1 MTDNNATFNDAI
13 SLLKKSAETRGYNI
27 WIPSLK
33 QDVKFKPLNTLHHKK
48 FVKILMDTSMF
59 NTALNLHVYDI
70 IKQTCLDESV
80 NVDTLDIFD
89 RIAIC
94 YAIRKQNFK
103 KKYVIAL
110 DEKEDREI
118 SFTQLLA
125 KFKKGYKRIEPDSVT
140 EGDVTINVSLPSLK
154 REREFDN
161 YIYNKHL
168 INFDKNNNE
177 QLNQIFAD
185 LMLFGTIQYIDSI
198 QVGETL
204 INIDGMRTDQK
215 VELLSA
221 FDAILTT
228 KISTYIKKCNDQR
241 VALCSVDVLNGK
253 DETQTVEI
261 SIDSSFFIDE

>member
-1 MTDNNATFNDAI
+1 MTDSNTTFNDAI
-13 SLLKKSAETRGYNI
+13 NLLKKSAEDRGYNI

-33 QDVKFKPLNTLHHKK
+33 QEVKFKPLNTLHHKK

-59 NTALNLHVYDI
+59 NTVLNLHVYDI
-70 IKQTCLDESV
+70 IKQTCLDATV
-80 NVDTLDIFD
+80 NVDALDIFD

-94 YAIRKQNFK
+94 YAMRKQNFK
-103 KKYVIAL
+103 KKYIISL

-118 SFTQLLA
+118 SFTTLLA
-125 KFKKGYKRIEPDSVT
+125 KFKKGYKKIEPDSVT
-140 EGDVTINVSLPSLK
+140 EGDVTINVSLPTLK

-161 YIYNKHL
+161 YIFNKHL
-168 INFDKNNNE
+168 VNFDKNNNE

-198 QVGETL
+198 KVGEVL
-204 INIDGMRTDQK
+204 IDIDTMRTDQK

-221 FDAILTT
+221 FDAILTA

-241 VALCSVDVLNGK
+241 VALCSVEVINGK
-253 DETQTVEI
+253 DEAQTVEI